1 MSVAAADLM
10 AHLPN
15 LRRYARR
22 LTENED
28 AANDLVQE
36 TLARALRNLDRYR
49 PTGSLQGWLITIM
62 KNQFRETRRR
72 HVLDRA
78 ADPHRRAA
86 ALARAVPAGWLDA
99 PQDDHLLLRELAAAI
114 PRLPPFQRDVLVA
127 VCFNGLSYEEAS
139 TRLGIPVGTI
149 RSRLYRARAA
159 LQGLLEPDAPIALP
173 PWRLFDAAAAATR
186 RSHPSRVR
194 H

>member
-1 MSVAAADLM
+1 MSIAAVDLL

-22 LTENED
+22 LSENED
-28 AANDLVQE
+28 MANDLVQE
-36 TLARALRNLDRYR
+36 TVARALRNLDRYQ

-72 HVLDRA
+72 RLLDRA
-78 ADPHRRAA
+78 QPHSFGSDADRSGLPRHE
-86 ALARAVPAGWLDA
+86 P
-99 PQDDHLLLRELAAAI
+99 PQDDQLLLRELAQAI

-127 VCFNGLSYEEAS
+127 VCFQGLSYEEAS
-139 TRLGIPVGTI
+139 AALGIPVGTI
-149 RSRLYRARAA
+149 RSRLFRARSA
-159 LQGLLEPDAPIALP
+159 LHGLLEPETP
-173 PWRLFDAAAAATR
+173 PLAARLAASASSGAR
-186 RSHPSRVR
+186 LR

>member
-10 AHLPN
+10 THLPN

-22 LTENED
+22 LTQNED
-28 AANDLVQE
+28 MANDLVQE

-72 HVLDRA
+72 RVLDRV
-78 ADPHRRAA
+78 ADPHQRAA
-86 ALARAVPAGWLDA
+86 ALALALPSGRLDA
-99 PQDDHLLLRELAAAI
+99 PQDDHLLLRELADAI

-127 VCFNGLSYEEAS
+127 VCLHGLSYEEAS
-139 TRLGIPVGTI
+139 AKLGIPVGTI
-149 RSRLYRARAA
+149 RSRLFRARAA
-159 LQGLLEPDAPIALP
+159 LQGLLEPFTPVALA
-173 PWRLFDAAAAATR
+173 PWRLFDSASNAPLRPPRTR
-186 RSHPSRVR
+186 H
-194 H
+194 